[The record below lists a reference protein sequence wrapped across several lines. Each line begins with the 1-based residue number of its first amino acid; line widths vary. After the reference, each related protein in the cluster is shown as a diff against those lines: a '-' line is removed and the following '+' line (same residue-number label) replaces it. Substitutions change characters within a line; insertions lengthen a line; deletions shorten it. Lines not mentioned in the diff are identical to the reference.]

1 MMNKG
6 EPRLS
11 VLRNVLSI
19 CTLLFVLFLLYKL
32 ATYRYQ
38 FEVPEIPYSTFYSE
52 LQNDNIQAVTF
63 IEDKLR
69 VVFKEPIMVG
79 DEGSQKKVST
89 AEVLLPF
96 ENKDTL
102 VNELLAKGVE
112 IRVKHRSSVWNSI
125 WPILPFILIVVF
137 WVALFRMM
145 QQGPQSAISFGKAR
159 TREIQTKDKVRRV
172 TFDDVAGIDEAK
184 EELRE
189 VIEFL
194 RDPTKFKRLGARIP
208 KGIILVGPPGT
219 GKTLLAK
226 AVAGEANVPFFSISG
241 SDFVELFVGVGA
253 ARVRDLFARAK
264 RNAPA
269 IVFIDELDAVGRYRG
284 AGIGG
289 GHDEREQTL
298 NALLVEMDGFDP
310 NEGII
315 VIGATNRPDILD
327 PALLRPGR
335 FDRKIVVNLPDV
347 NGREAILKVHTR
359 NVPLGEDVDLKK
371 LAQETPGFSGAD
383 LANMVNEAALIAAKK
398 GKRQVNME
406 DFEEARDK
414 VIMGP
419 ERRSLAMSPK
429 EKRMIAYH
437 EAGHALAALLLPEA
451 DPVHKVT
458 IIPRGL
464 ALGTTQSLPTDDK
477 HTFSKEY
484 ILSKIGALL
493 AGRVA
498 EKLVLNTVTTGAAN
512 DLEMATQLARKMVT
526 EWGMSEKLGPVTF
539 GKKEEH
545 IFLGKE
551 IGRPRDHSERIAE
564 LIDEEIRNI
573 IHEQEQ
579 RIEKLLREHLPVLH
593 KIAEK
598 LLEKETL
605 TGEEIR
611 KILEE
616 YRKQN

>member
-1 MMNKG
+1 MNKG

-32 ATYRYQ
+32 ATYRDQ

>member
-1 MMNKG
+1 MNKG

-63 IEDKLR
+63 IEDELR

-371 LAQETPGFSGAD
+371 LAQGTPGFSGAD

-484 ILSKIGALL
+484 ILSKIGTLL

-616 YRKQN
+616 HRKQN

>member
-1 MMNKG
+1 M
-6 EPRLS
+6 
-11 VLRNVLSI
+11 
-19 CTLLFVLFLLYKL
+19 
-32 ATYRYQ
+32 
-38 FEVPEIPYSTFYSE
+38 FYDE
-52 LQNDNIQAVTF
+52 LQNNNIEAVTF

-69 VVFKEPIMVG
+69 VVFKEPIMME
-79 DEGSQKKVST
+79 DEGAQKKVST
-89 AEVLLPF
+89 VEVLLPF
-96 ENKDTL
+96 ENKDVL
-102 VNELLAKGVE
+102 VSELLAKGVE

-125 WPILPFILIVVF
+125 WPILPFVLIVVF

-159 TREIQTKDKVRRV
+159 VRELQSKDKMRKV
-172 TFDDVAGIDEAK
+172 TFDDVAGVDEAK

-194 RDPTKFKRLGARIP
+194 RDPTKFKKLGARIP

-253 ARVRDLFARAK
+253 SRVRDLFARAK
-264 RNAPA
+264 KNAPA
-269 IVFIDELDAVGRYRG
+269 IIFIDELDAVGRYRG

-315 VIGATNRPDILD
+315 VIGAPNRPDILD

-371 LAQETPGFSGAD
+371 LAQGTPGFSGAD

-398 GKRQVNME
+398 GKRQVDME

-414 VIMGP
+414 VVMGP

-451 DPVHKVT
+451 DPLHKVT

-477 HTFSKEY
+477 HTFLRAY
-484 ILSKIGALL
+484 ILSKIGTLL
-493 AGRVA
+493 AGRAA

-564 LIDEEIRNI
+564 IIDEEIRNI
-573 IHEQEQ
+573 VHEQEQ

>member
-32 ATYRYQ
+32 ATYRDQ

>member
-1 MMNKG
+1 MNKG

-159 TREIQTKDKVRRV
+159 AREVQSKDKVRKV

>member
-1 MMNKG
+1 MNKS

>member
-1 MMNKG
+1 MNKG

>member
-1 MMNKG
+1 MNKG

-63 IEDKLR
+63 IEDELR

-371 LAQETPGFSGAD
+371 LAQGTPGFSGAD

-616 YRKQN
+616 HRKQN

>member
-1 MMNKG
+1 MNKG

-451 DPVHKVT
+451 DPIHKVT

>member
-1 MMNKG
+1 MNKG

-63 IEDKLR
+63 IEDELR

-371 LAQETPGFSGAD
+371 LAQGTPGFSGAD

-605 TGEEIR
+605 TGEEIK

>member
-1 MMNKG
+1 MNKG

-437 EAGHALAALLLPEA
+437 EAGHALAALLLEA

>member
-1 MMNKG
+1 MNKG

-19 CTLLFVLFLLYKL
+19 FTLLFVLFLLYKL

-38 FEVPEIPYSTFYSE
+38 FEVPEIPYSTFYGE

-69 VVFKEPIMVG
+69 VVFKEPILVG
-79 DEGSQKKVST
+79 DKGSQKKIST

-137 WVALFRMM
+137 WLALFRMM

-159 TREIQTKDKVRRV
+159 TREVQTKDKVRRV

-371 LAQETPGFSGAD
+371 LAQGTPGFSGAD

-451 DPVHKVT
+451 DPIHKVT

-484 ILSKIGALL
+484 ILSKIGTLL

-564 LIDEEIRNI
+564 IIDEEIRNI
-573 IHEQEQ
+573 VHEQEQ

>member
-1 MMNKG
+1 LMNKG

>member
-1 MMNKG
+1 MNKG

-32 ATYRYQ
+32 ATYRDQ

-63 IEDKLR
+63 IEDELR

-371 LAQETPGFSGAD
+371 LAQGTPGFSGAD

-593 KIAEK
+593 EIAEK